1 MKTIQTILHS
11 RREAVEHLLIPR
23 HPIKS
28 WLKVL
33 MESHLNMRSTQMT
46 KEEKGL
52 SQTEVLGKKENRRST
67 EDLTKTRSISIR

>member
-1 MKTIQTILHS
+1 
-11 RREAVEHLLIPR
+11 
-23 HPIKS
+23 
-28 WLKVL
+28 
-33 MESHLNMRSTQMT
+33 MRSTQMT